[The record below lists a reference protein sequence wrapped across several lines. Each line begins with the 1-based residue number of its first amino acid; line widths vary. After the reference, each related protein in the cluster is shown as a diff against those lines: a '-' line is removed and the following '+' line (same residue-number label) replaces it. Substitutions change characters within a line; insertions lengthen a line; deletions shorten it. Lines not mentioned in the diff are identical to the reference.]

1 MNAGVDYDTRKQIYE
16 EIKKMNRTEQEELFR
31 ILKKCSEEVSENKN
45 GIFFDLM
52 NLQDETIKQIQE
64 WLSFCSKNKV
74 QFEIREKAILELE
87 KELVTTE

>member
-1 MNAGVDYDTRKQIYE
+1 MNAGADYDTRKQIYE

-31 ILKKCSEEVSENKN
+31 ILKKCNEEVSENKN

-52 NLQDETIKQIQE
+52 NLQEETIKQIQE
-64 WLSFCSKNKV
+64 WLSFCNKNKV
-74 QFEIREKAILELE
+74 QFEIREKAIQELE